1 MAKRIVICSDG
12 TGNTSIIYK
21 ELVRI
26 YDSGDE
32 IYVFRFSRG
41 AFTVRT
47 LVGLISTG
55 GLVDPAKVRP
65 KTAEQLD
72 VIVRKAYKAYRAC
85 FRTKLAELFLGRPT
99 KDPGRTFRLE
109 YSWEGEVRI
118 RFVGVWD
125 TVDAVGLPFH

>member
-72 VIVRKAYKAYRAC
+72 VIVRKAYKAYERVSAGGP
-85 FRTKLAELFLGRPT
+85 LRPQ
-99 KDPGRTFRLE
+99 
-109 YSWEGEVRI
+109 
-118 RFVGVWD
+118 
-125 TVDAVGLPFH
+125 